1 MTPRVGRT
9 ILFQGRPSGT
19 IKIGDLFVADIST
32 GELSKVVDLPDVRND
47 SWFIRSDISPD
58 GKTVLFHLPRG
69 RGVNTEWDLWT
80 APLTGVDATLLRE
93 NAGFA
98 RYAPDGSIVF
108 LDQPQ
113 NFVSSGISIMDGDGT
128 NVRKL
133 VGRGGTYSW
142 PQVSPDGTMVAYRE
156 SGLDVGIVNIA
167 TGEFT
172 ILNASSEEPA
182 WYGNDTLIVDR

>member
-1 MTPRVGRT
+1 MVHPLRHQSRRQDRAVPPPARQGHQHGVGPVDGTSNRSRCDASPRERRLRPVRT
-9 ILFQGRPSGT
+9 
-19 IKIGDLFVADIST
+19 
-32 GELSKVVDLPDVRND
+32 
-47 SWFIRSDISPD
+47 
-58 GKTVLFHLPRG
+58 
-69 RGVNTEWDLWT
+69 
-80 APLTGVDATLLRE
+80 
-93 NAGFA
+93 
-98 RYAPDGSIVF
+98 DGSIVF

-182 WYGNDTLIVDR
+182 WYGNDTLTDDDHNIDVTTFSRPTAR

>member
-93 NAGFA
+93 NE
-98 RYAPDGSIVF
+98 RSRRRHR
-108 LDQPQ
+108 QH
-113 NFVSSGISIMDGDGT
+113 
-128 NVRKL
+128 RH
-133 VGRGGTYSW
+133 R
-142 PQVSPDGTMVAYRE
+142 
-156 SGLDVGIVNIA
+156 
-167 TGEFT
+167 
-172 ILNASSEEPA
+172 
-182 WYGNDTLIVDR
+182 